1 MTKIQIVI
9 LSIIRYKDKYLL
21 TLRKDR
27 DTRMDN
33 KWQIPGGA
41 LEFGEN
47 TIECL
52 HRETMEELSISVNIK
67 SLVPWIDTNI
77 RGFWQGVLIM
87 YLCEMKNTDD
97 KIILNS
103 EASDYGWFTASQI
116 KELEAIP
123 SCVGAIMQ
131 AERMRKSKL
140 S

>member
-27 DTRMDN
+27 NTRMDN

-87 YLCEMKNTDD
+87 YLCEMKNTKDT
-97 KIILNS
+97 IILNS
-103 EASDYGWFTASQI
+103 EASDYGWFTALQI
-116 KELEAIP
+116 KELETIP
-123 SCVGAIMQ
+123 SCVDAIMQ
-131 AERMRKSKL
+131 AERIK
-140 S
+140 